1 MNREGALRFTG
12 RIEKENEGLQDE
24 KRMKTTD
31 YRMNREGELRFTG
44 RKRRITKVYRM
55 NREGELRVTE

>member
-1 MNREGALRFTG
+1 M
-12 RIEKENEGLQDE
+12 QDE